1 MNKFI
6 LATSKFENS
15 SFAFTEEKILELL
28 VKNNENYIIEK
39 IYIQLNN
46 TSKLFKEYPFLYYN
60 GRLFET
66 KKILPFIFELL
77 FGNYNF
83 ENFEYLLIF
92 LYNEFRYLYI
102 DNLSGL
108 FSKNI
113 PLNEKRNIDIFK
125 IIKDYIEYYKDK
137 KEKVLIYNILFY
149 FIEEYLT
156 FQKGKENE
164 IKNIHELK
172 KLLKLNPEEIINCYK
187 IKHKSLINYICDRY
201 CVKNPF
207 NKNEIFTE
215 PEEIENKNNW
225 KNNIFSLG
233 LFLGFTSIFYLISLK
248 NK

>member
-1 MNKFI
+1 MNKFV
-6 LATSKFENS
+6 LATCKFDNS
-15 SFAFTEEKILELL
+15 SFTFTEEKIIELL

-77 FGNYNF
+77 FENNNF
-83 ENFEYLLIF
+83 EHFEYFLIF
-92 LYNEFRYLYI
+92 LYNEFRYLYK
-102 DNLSGL
+102 DNLSSL
-108 FSKNI
+108 ISKNI
-113 PLNEKRNIDIFK
+113 SLNEKRNIDIFK

-172 KLLKLNPEEIINCYK
+172 KFLKLNPEEITNCYK
-187 IKHKSLINYICDRY
+187 IKHKSLINYICDKY
-201 CVKNPF
+201 CIKNPF
-207 NKNEIFTE
+207 NKNEIFTD
-215 PEEIENKNNW
+215 PEEIENKSNW

-248 NK
+248 K

>member
-125 IIKDYIEYYKDK
+125 IIKDYI
-137 KEKVLIYNILFY
+137 
-149 FIEEYLT
+149 
-156 FQKGKENE
+156 
-164 IKNIHELK
+164 
-172 KLLKLNPEEIINCYK
+172 
-187 IKHKSLINYICDRY
+187 
-201 CVKNPF
+201 
-207 NKNEIFTE
+207 
-215 PEEIENKNNW
+215 
-225 KNNIFSLG
+225 
-233 LFLGFTSIFYLISLK
+233 
-248 NK
+248 